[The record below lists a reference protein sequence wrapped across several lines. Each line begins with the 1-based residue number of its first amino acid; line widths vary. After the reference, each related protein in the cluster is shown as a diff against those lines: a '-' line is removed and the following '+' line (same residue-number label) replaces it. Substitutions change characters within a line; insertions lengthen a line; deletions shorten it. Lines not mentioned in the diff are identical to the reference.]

1 MTHEKPIGIVAGV
14 GPFAGLDLLSKIL
27 TETAVAKDQ
36 DHLPIYSLSQ
46 PHEILDRTEYLLGLV
61 AENPGYAL
69 ARQLQKLAAM
79 GAEVAGIP
87 CNTAYAPVIFN
98 VIKAE
103 LEKTNCP
110 IQLLHMIEEVGRFL
124 HDTHPQMETIG
135 VLSTTGAYRAQ
146 IYPQVLE
153 PLGFTVVVPDET
165 MQVNG
170 IHPAIYDPIYGIKAN
185 GGATETAVSHLQ
197 LGVQALKAQGAQ
209 AVILGCTE
217 ISLALPA
224 GEIDGLVAID
234 PTRILARALIRESN
248 VAKLQ
253 GGKPATFMENSCPA
267 YES

>member
-185 GGATETAVSHLQ
+185 GGATKT
-197 LGVQALKAQGAQ
+197 
-209 AVILGCTE
+209 GCFPSPTWRP
-217 ISLALPA
+217 SPQSAGRSSRHPGLHRNLP
-224 GEIDGLVAID
+224 
-234 PTRILARALIRESN
+234 R
-248 VAKLQ
+248 
-253 GGKPATFMENSCPA
+253 PASRRDRRPGRHRPHPHF
-267 YES
+267 